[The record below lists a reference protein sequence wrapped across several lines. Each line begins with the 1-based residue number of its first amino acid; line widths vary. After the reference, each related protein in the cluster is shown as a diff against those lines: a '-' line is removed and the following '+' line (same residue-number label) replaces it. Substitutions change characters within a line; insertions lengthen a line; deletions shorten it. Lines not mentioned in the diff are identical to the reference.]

1 MLTDFIFLFLYLRLV
16 LALGSFM
23 REQRNVEG
31 ETGKEERRM
40 LWYNGK
46 SMTLDVR
53 NSIFYSLILTCCII
67 YKISQS
73 AACCLLSRF
82 SHVLLFATPG
92 TVAHQALLSRGFSSK
107 HTGVGC
113 YFLLQGI
120 FPTQGL
126 NPHFLC
132 LLLWQAGS

>member
-1 MLTDFIFLFLYLRLV
+1 MCV
-16 LALGSFM
+16 CVCVCVSE
-23 REQRNVEG
+23 REREREKRSSGEVR

>member
-1 MLTDFIFLFLYLRLV
+1 
-16 LALGSFM
+16 M
-23 REQRNVEG
+23 R

-92 TVAHQALLSRGFSSK
+92 TIARQALLSRGFSRQEYWSGLPCPSPGDLPDPGIK
-107 HTGVGC
+107 PASLMSPTLAGR
-113 YFLLQGI
+113 FLTTTATWEAHISVYLTSI
-120 FPTQGL
+120 
-126 NPHFLC
+126 PHYKNK
-132 LLLWQAGS
+132 